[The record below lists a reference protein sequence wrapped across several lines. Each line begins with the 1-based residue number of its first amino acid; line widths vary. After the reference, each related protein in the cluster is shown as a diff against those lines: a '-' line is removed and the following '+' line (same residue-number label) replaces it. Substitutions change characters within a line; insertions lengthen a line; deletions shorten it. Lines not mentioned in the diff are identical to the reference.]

1 MEVRCERS
9 LSPPPAW
16 YQGFAEGSVGKQVKS
31 SGFQNIESPGLSIT
45 KPTMLSKM
53 FVGSSHPFIKMASQ
67 LVRESKR
74 SSNACSDSKSSVSGS
89 SKTPSVIEVVVT
101 KAEVVDVEVT
111 KASVLVG
118 AWMVVG
124 EAELV
129 GSG

>member
-1 MEVRCERS
+1 MCERS

-16 YQGFAEGSVGKQVKS
+16 YEGSTKGASGKQVKS

-67 LVRESKR
+67 SVRESKR
-74 SSNACSDSKSSVSGS
+74 SSNTCSDSKRSVGGS
-89 SKTPSVIEVVVT
+89 SRMPPAVEVVVT
-101 KAEVVDVEVT
+101 KAEVVDVEVV
-111 KASVLVG
+111 KVSVLVG
-118 AWMVVG
+118 AWVVVG

>member
-1 MEVRCERS
+1 
-9 LSPPPAW
+9 
-16 YQGFAEGSVGKQVKS
+16 
-31 SGFQNIESPGLSIT
+31 
-45 KPTMLSKM
+45 
-53 FVGSSHPFIKMASQ
+53 
-67 LVRESKR
+67 
-74 SSNACSDSKSSVSGS
+74 
-89 SKTPSVIEVVVT
+89 VVVT